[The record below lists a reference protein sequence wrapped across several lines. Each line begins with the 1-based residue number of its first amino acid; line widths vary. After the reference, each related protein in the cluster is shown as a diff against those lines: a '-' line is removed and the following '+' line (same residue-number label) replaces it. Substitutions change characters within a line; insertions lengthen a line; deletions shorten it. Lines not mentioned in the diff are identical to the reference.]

1 MMAYDLSR
9 VPKIEFDQVSWE
21 AALKVFLII
30 ALIVAMVWLYFI
42 ISGAGNTL
50 TYSLVFALGGL
61 LGLTEILG
69 RYSDSPTTG
78 LKSPGAFFYVL
89 VNASASALA
98 LFLLARLAP
107 EIINPITQVILA
119 GLGAM
124 AFLRSSVFKAKVGNE
139 EVAIGPAIILDT
151 LLKFADAQVDRG
163 RAIDRASRIASIIQ
177 SLPLAQAGTDL
188 PRLCFALMQNLP
200 AEIRQRVLDDITLI
214 VTDTR
219 RSERVKAMEIGLVL
233 WTRVGIG
240 TLTGAVDLLRKNA
253 PIPVAVVTSGTP
265 TISIVPSPPQGKP
278 QDLVAD
284 IQRQLAQDRKTA
296 KFG

>member
-1 MMAYDLSR
+1 
-9 VPKIEFDQVSWE
+9 VSWE
-21 AALKVFLII
+21 AALKVFFII

-42 ISGAGNTL
+42 ISGDGNTL
-50 TYSLVFALGGL
+50 TYALVFALGGL

-69 RYSDSPTTG
+69 RYSDSPTAA

-107 EIINPITQVILA
+107 EIINPITQVFLA

-139 EVAIGPAIILDT
+139 DVAIGPAIILDT

-163 RAIDRASRIASIIQ
+163 RAIDRASRIASVIQ

-214 VTDTR
+214 VTDTK
-219 RSERVKAMEIGLVL
+219 RSEPVKAMEIGLVL
-233 WTRVGIG
+233 WSRVGIG
-240 TLTGAVDLLRKNA
+240 TLTGAVDLLRTNA
-253 PIPVAVVTSGTP
+253 PIPVAVVTSGAPAIT
-265 TISIVPSPPQGKP
+265 IVPPPPHGIP
-278 QDLVAD
+278 QDLLPE
-284 IQRQLAQDRKTA
+284 IQRQLAQDRKLA
-296 KFG
+296 KVS